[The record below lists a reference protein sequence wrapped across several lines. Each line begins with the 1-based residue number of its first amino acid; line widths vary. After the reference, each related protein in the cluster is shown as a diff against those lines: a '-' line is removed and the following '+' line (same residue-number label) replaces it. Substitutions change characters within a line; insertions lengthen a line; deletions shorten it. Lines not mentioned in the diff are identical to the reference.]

1 MSWCGS
7 AATLKIELVPDS
19 RHTSPSM
26 TRIEIEKTVDPIL
39 HDCLRE
45 FGDHSP
51 ENISAE
57 AFAVDLAGELRPD
70 IRRVSLLISLAQ
82 KFLSGEPPEEGLELG
97 CGYGYL
103 LFPLA
108 KLVPKIHWTGVEH
121 PSRPHF
127 QKAAFLQ
134 AVREANCE
142 LVGADFVHEPLPF
155 RDAHFSVITFSETLE
170 HLPVE
175 RLGFI
180 LGEMERVLRPGG
192 ILIVSSPNQASLE
205 NRIRLFKGV
214 SILDIPNRSAYAKGT
229 FGHIR
234 VYTHAEMQSI
244 MTQYGFSMETI
255 VLESN
260 NSAYRGPRPQS
271 LRRRLYRLYERV
283 EAHVNFLRPMADTW
297 YMVFRKNAAG

>member
-1 MSWCGS
+1 MPWCGS
-7 AATLKIELVPDS
+7 AAALKIELVPDS
-19 RHTSPSM
+19 RHASPAM
-26 TRIEIEKTVDPIL
+26 TRMEIEKTVDPIL
-39 HDCLRE
+39 HDCLRK
-45 FGDHSP
+45 FGDHSS

-57 AFAVDLAGELRPD
+57 AFAADLAGELRPD
-70 IRRVSLLISLAQ
+70 IRRVSLLVSLAQ
-82 KFLSGEPPEEGLELG
+82 RFVGDTQSGEGLELG

-103 LFPLA
+103 LFPLG
-108 KLVPKIHWTGVEH
+108 KLVPNIHWTGVEH
-121 PSRPHF
+121 PLRPHF
-127 QKAAFLQ
+127 QKAAFQQ
-134 AVREANCE
+134 AVREEKCA

-155 RDAHFSVITFSETLE
+155 ADSHFSVITFSETLE

-180 LGEMERVLRPGG
+180 LGEMGRVLRPGG
-192 ILIVSSPNQASLE
+192 ILIISSPNQASLE
-205 NRIRLFKGV
+205 NRIRLFKGA

-234 VYTHAEMQSI
+234 VYTPVEVRSI
-244 MTQYGFSMETI
+244 MAQYEFSMEEM

-271 LRRRLYRLYERV
+271 LRRRLYRFYERL

>member
-1 MSWCGS
+1 MSDAGKNS
-7 AATLKIELVPDS
+7 PETTRAQIE
-19 RHTSPSM
+19 
-26 TRIEIEKTVDPIL
+26 ETVDPIL
-39 HDCLRE
+39 HNCLRK

-57 AFAVDLAGELRPD
+57 AFATQLSGELRPD
-70 IRRVSLLISLAQ
+70 IRRVSLLVSLAQ
-82 KFLSGEPPEEGLELG
+82 KFLSGEPPAEGLELG
-97 CGYGYL
+97 CGYGFL

-108 KLVPKIHWTGVEH
+108 KLVPNIHWTGVEH

-127 QKAAFLQ
+127 QKPTFQQ
-134 AVREANCE
+134 AVRQENCE

-155 RDAHFSVITFSETLE
+155 PDAHFSVITFSETLE

-180 LGEMERVLRPGG
+180 LGEMERVLRSRG

-205 NRIRLFKGV
+205 NRIRLFKGA

-234 VYTHAEMQSI
+234 VYTPAEMQSI
-244 MTQYGFSMETI
+244 MAQYGFSLEEM

-260 NSAYRGPRPQS
+260 NSAYRGPRPQA
-271 LRRRLYRLYERV
+271 LRRRLYRFYERV
-283 EAHVNFLRPMADTW
+283 EARANFLRPMADTW
-297 YMVFRKNAAG
+297 YMVFRKKAAG

>member
-1 MSWCGS
+1 MPWCGS
-7 AATLKIELVPDS
+7 AATLKIEPVPDS
-19 RHTSPSM
+19 RHNPPAMSRT
-26 TRIEIEKTVDPIL
+26 EIEKAVDPIL
-39 HDCLRE
+39 HDCLRK

-57 AFAVDLAGELRPD
+57 AFATNLAGELRPD
-70 IRRVSLLISLAQ
+70 IRRVSLLVSLAQ
-82 KFLSGEPPEEGLELG
+82 MFVRDAQSAEGLELG

-108 KLVPKIHWTGVEH
+108 KLVPDIHWTGVEH

-127 QKAAFLQ
+127 QKATFQQ
-134 AVREANCE
+134 AVREENCE

-155 RDAHFSVITFSETLE
+155 PDAYFSVITFSETLE
-170 HLPVE
+170 HLPIE

-192 ILIVSSPNQASLE
+192 ILIASSPNQASLE

-234 VYTHAEMQSI
+234 VYTPAEMRSI
-244 MTQYGFSMETI
+244 MTQYGFSMERT

-271 LRRRLYRLYERV
+271 LRRRLYRFYERV

-297 YMVFRKNAAG
+297 YMVFRKNAAK

>member
-1 MSWCGS
+1 
-7 AATLKIELVPDS
+7 
-19 RHTSPSM
+19 M
-26 TRIEIEKTVDPIL
+26 TRIEIEKVVDPIL
-39 HDCLRE
+39 HDCLRKY
-45 FGDHSP
+45 GDHSP
-51 ENISAE
+51 TSITAE
-57 AFAVDLAGELRPD
+57 AFATQLNGELRPD
-70 IRRVSLLISLAQ
+70 IRRIALLVSLAQ
-82 KFLSGEPPEEGLELG
+82 KFLGGTPPAEGLELG

-108 KLVPKIHWTGVEH
+108 KLVPNIHWTGVEH

-127 QKAAFLQ
+127 QKTTFQQ
-134 AVREANCE
+134 AVREENCE
-142 LVGADFVHEPLPF
+142 LVGVDFVREPLPF
-155 RDAHFSVITFSETLE
+155 PNGHFSVITFSETLE

-180 LGEMERVLRPGG
+180 LDEMERVLRPGG
-192 ILIVSSPNQASLE
+192 ILIISSPNQASLE

-234 VYTHAEMQSI
+234 VYTPAEMQSI
-244 MTQYGFSMETI
+244 MAQYGFSMEEI

-260 NSAYRGPRPQS
+260 NSAYRGPRPRS

-283 EAHVNFLRPMADTW
+283 EAYVNFLRPMADTW
-297 YMVFRKNAAG
+297 YMVFRKDAAA

>member
-1 MSWCGS
+1 MPWCGG
-7 AATLKIELVPDS
+7 AATLKIEPVPET
-19 RHTSPSM
+19 RHTPPAMS
-26 TRIEIEKTVDPIL
+26 RIEIEKAVDPIL
-39 HDCLRE
+39 HDCLRK

-51 ENISAE
+51 ANITAE
-57 AFAVDLAGELRPD
+57 AFAAQLNGELRPD
-70 IRRVSLLISLAQ
+70 IRRVSLLVSLAQ
-82 KFLSGEPPEEGLELG
+82 TFVRDTRSGEGLELG

-108 KLVPKIHWTGVEH
+108 RLVPNIHWTGVEH
-121 PSRPHF
+121 PLRPHF
-127 QKAAFLQ
+127 QKAAFQQ
-134 AVREANCE
+134 AVREEHCE
-142 LVGADFVHEPLPF
+142 LVGADFVREALPF
-155 RDAHFSVITFSETLE
+155 PDARFSVITFSETLE

-180 LGEMERVLRPGG
+180 LGEMERVLQPGG
-192 ILIVSSPNQASLE
+192 ILMVSSPNQASLE
-205 NRIRLFKGV
+205 NRIRLFKGA

-234 VYTHAEMQSI
+234 LYTPAEMQSI
-244 MTQYGFSMETI
+244 MAQYGFSTEEI

-271 LRRRLYRLYERV
+271 LRRRLYRCYERV

-297 YMVFRKNAAG
+297 YMVFRKNTAS